1 MISAR
6 STTPDADADDDL
18 RDDHFRDACG
28 VFGVYDHPEAANLVY
43 LGLYALQHRGQES
56 AGIVSVEDRIL
67 HVNRGRG
74 LVADVF
80 KRQDLARLRGRQA
93 VGHVRYSTSGGS
105 ASQRNLQPLVAD
117 TADGGIAIAHNGNLV
132 NGVQMRRDL
141 ERRGSIFQ
149 STMDTEV
156 IVHLTALSRRQSFY
170 ERLTEALFQ
179 VRGAY
184 ALVAMNE
191 RRLIGVR
198 DPHGI
203 RPLVLGRLDNNGWVL
218 SSETCALDLIGARF
232 ERDVEPGE
240 MVTIGPDGLLSRYP
254 FPRKKRRLCIFEYIY
269 FARPDSAI
277 DGVNVYEAR
286 KRIGV
291 NLARE
296 HPVEADVVVPV
307 PDSGVPAALGFAQAS
322 GIPFELGI
330 IRNHYV
336 GRTFIEP
343 QQSIRHFGVKIKL
356 NSPPGFFAGK
366 RVVLVDDSVVR
377 GTTSRKIVKMVRAAG
392 ASEVHLRISSP
403 PTAHPCFYGIDTPN
417 QQELLAA
424 NNSVAQMC
432 AYMEATSLA
441 FISLDGLYRSVHGVS
456 EGYCDACFS
465 GSYPIPTTRMEKE
478 DTRLTLLQES

>member
-1 MISAR
+1 MF
-6 STTPDADADDDL
+6 DDDSL
-18 RDDHFRDACG
+18 DDHFRDECG

-67 HVNRGRG
+67 HINRGRG

-80 KRQDLARLRGRQA
+80 KRQDLARLQGRQA
-93 VGHVRYSTSGGS
+93 IGHVRYSTSGGS
-105 ASQRNLQPLVAD
+105 ASQRNLQPLVVD
-117 TADGGIAIAHNGNLV
+117 TADGGMAIAHNGNLV

-156 IVHLTALSRRQSFY
+156 IVHLTALSRRQTFY
-170 ERLTEALFQ
+170 ERVTEALFQ

-203 RPLVLGRLDNNGWVL
+203 RPLVLGRLDNKGWVL
-218 SSETCALDLIGARF
+218 SSETCALDLIGAQF

-240 MVTIGPDGLLSRYP
+240 MITIGPEGLQSYFP
-254 FPRKKRRLCIFEYIY
+254 FPRRQRKLCIFEYIY

-277 DGVNVYEAR
+277 DGINVYEAR
-286 KRIGV
+286 KRIGAT
-291 NLARE
+291 LAQE
-296 HPVEADVVVPV
+296 HPVDADVVVPV

-377 GTTSRKIVKMVRAAG
+377 GTTSRKIVKMVKAAG
-392 ASEVHLRISSP
+392 AREVHLRISSP
-403 PTAHPCFYGIDTPN
+403 PTSHPCFYGIDTPDRR
-417 QQELLAA
+417 ELLAA

-432 AYMEATSLA
+432 EYIEATSLA
-441 FISLDGLYRSVHGVS
+441 FISLKGLYQAVS
-456 EGYCDACFS
+456 GGTAGYCDACFS
-465 GSYPIPTTRMEKE
+465 GDYPIPSPKVEKE